1 MPFYDPRAFFTFVK
15 NGVTK
20 WDQTASPIPS
30 QRFLVNKMVEAVRPE
45 TAGAIVE
52 FGPGV
57 GVMTKPL
64 LHRMRKDAKLFTIEI
79 ESSLQDALVRN
90 VVDPR
95 LVAVLGSAADVESI
109 LHARGFDGK
118 VDAVMSGL
126 GMSLIPSVIREEIL
140 EGARKVL
147 APHGVYVQ
155 FGYFHTKH
163 VAYTK
168 ETGFRGF
175 DYEAMLKRH
184 FSRVT
189 KSPVPMNVPPAWVYI
204 ARP

>member
-20 WDQTASPIPS
+20 WDQTASPVPS
-30 QRFLVNKMVEAVRPE
+30 QRFLVNRMVDAVRPE

-52 FGPGV
+52 LGPGV

-64 LHRMRKDAKLFTIEI
+64 LDRMRPDAKLFTIEI
-79 ESSLQDALVRN
+79 EESLHEALCRN
-90 VVDPR
+90 VSDPR
-95 LVAVLGSAADVESI
+95 LVPMLGSAADVET
-109 LHARGFDGK
+109 LLAARGFEGK

-126 GMSLIPSVIREEIL
+126 GMSLVPSAVREQIL
-140 EGARKVL
+140 EGARRVL

-155 FGYFHTKH
+155 FGYFHTKFLVYH
-163 VAYTK
+163 R
-168 ETGFRGF
+168 ERGLSGF
-175 DYEAMLKRH
+175 DYEAMLRRH

-189 KSPVPMNVPPAWVYI
+189 RSPVPLNVPPAWVYV

>member
-1 MPFYDPRAFFTFVK
+1 MPSYDPRAFFTFVK

-20 WDQTASPIPS
+20 WEQTASPIPS
-30 QRFLVNKMVEAVRPE
+30 QRFLVSKMVDAVRPE

-52 FGPGV
+52 LGPGV

-64 LHRMRKDAKLFTIEI
+64 LDRMRKDSKLFTIEI
-79 ESSLQDALVRN
+79 DEALQEALCRN

-95 LVAVLGSAADVESI
+95 LVAMLGSAANVESM
-109 LHARGFDGK
+109 LAERGFDGK

-126 GMSLIPSVIREEIL
+126 GMSLIPSAIREEIL
-140 EGARKVL
+140 EGARRVL

-163 VAYTK
+163 LIYTK
-168 ETGFRGF
+168 EGGFSGF

-189 KSPVPMNVPPAWVYI
+189 KSPVPLNVPPAWVYV